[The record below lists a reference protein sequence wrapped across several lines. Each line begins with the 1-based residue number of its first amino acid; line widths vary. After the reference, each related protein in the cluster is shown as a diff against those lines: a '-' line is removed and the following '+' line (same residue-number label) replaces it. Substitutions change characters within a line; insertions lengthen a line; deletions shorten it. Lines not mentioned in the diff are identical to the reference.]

1 MATAKSHRDLRVHQ
15 LAFVTAAKIH
25 EITKSF
31 PPEEK
36 YSLTDQ
42 IRRSSRDHINSQLT
56 IMMSEPNKWT
66 PRTSA

>member
-1 MATAKSHRDLRVHQ
+1 MQKITNHKDLKVYQ
-15 LAFVTAAKIH
+15 LAFETALQIQ

-42 IRRSSRDHINSQLT
+42 IRRSSRSVCANLAE
-56 IMMSEPNKWT
+56 MWRRRRYPKN
-66 PRTSA
+66 